1 MINSPLGGYL
11 SRRGAVVALIP
22 ILALTLI
29 AGSQTST
36 SAAEEEGIDLT
47 VRVVTPID
55 RATVK
60 PPVVDAPI
68 VIPPNALS
76 TQETIL
82 IDLSGFQP
90 FSYVEIYVR
99 SEPVLLA
106 SGFADAAG
114 QFTARVDVPNN
125 LPEGDHSITVENTL
139 PDGSVI
145 EIILAQFGVTES
157 GTVGPAEN
165 PIVDGAL
172 SLEIPVDTAA
182 VFNAP
187 SLVNNR
193 SVTLGTVGSFAVL
206 DERQISKPGW
216 SVSVN
221 VAPFVL
227 NGDQTKVFES
237 FYLGLTPV
245 LVASSTSVGVQLGA
259 GITAGT
265 IGSYPAVFAE
275 AAPGVGT
282 GRTALNANLALIPPV
297 QHTVGTYTSTM
308 TLTLTS
314 K

>member
-1 MINSPLGGYL
+1 MITSGLVGPF
-11 SRRGAVVALIP
+11 SRRGARVAIIP
-22 ILALTLI
+22 ILALTMI
-29 AGSQTST
+29 AGSQTTT
-36 SAAEEEGIDLT
+36 SAAEEEGIGLT
-47 VRVVTPID
+47 VRVVTPIN
-55 RATVK
+55 RATT
-60 PPVVDAPI
+60 PPPIVDVPI
-68 VIPPNALS
+68 VIPENALS

-125 LPEGDHSITVENTL
+125 LPPGDHSITVANTL
-139 PDGSVI
+139 TDGSFQ
-145 EIILAQFGVTES
+145 EIILAQFGVTEL
-157 GTVGPAEN
+157 GTVGPAQN
-165 PIVDGAL
+165 PVVDGPL
-172 SLEIPVDTAA
+172 SLEVPANATA
-182 VFNAP
+182 VFSTP

-193 SVTLGTVGSFAVL
+193 SVTLGTIGGFAVV
-206 DERQISKPGW
+206 DERELSKPGW
-216 SVSVN
+216 TVAVN

-227 NGDQTKVFES
+227 TGDQTKVFS
-237 FYLGLTPV
+237 SSYLGLTPV
-245 LVASSTSVGVQLGA
+245 LVASSTSVGVELGL

-265 IGSYPAVFAE
+265 DSYPAVFAE
-275 AAPGVGT
+275 ADPGVGA
-282 GRTALNANLALIPPV
+282 GRTSLNGNLALIPPV

>member
-1 MINSPLGGYL
+1 MSTSGVVGLF
-11 SRRGAVVALIP
+11 SRRGAMVALIP

-36 SAAEEEGIDLT
+36 SAAEEEGIGLT

-55 RATVK
+55 RATTK
-60 PPVVDAPI
+60 PPVLDVPI

-106 SGFADAAG
+106 SGFADASG
-114 QFTARVDVPNN
+114 NFTAQVDVPNN

-139 PDGSVI
+139 PDGSVV

-165 PIVDGAL
+165 PVVDGPL
-172 SLEIPVDTAA
+172 SLEVPANRAA
-182 VFNAP
+182 VFDAP

-193 SVTLGTVGSFAVL
+193 SVTLGTIGGFAVV
-206 DERQISKPGW
+206 DERQLSKPGW
-216 SVSVN
+216 TVAVN

-227 NGDQTKVFES
+227 TGDQTKVFGS
-237 FYLGLTPV
+237 TYLGLTPV
-245 LVASSTSVGVQLGA
+245 LLSSTSLGVQLGT
-259 GITAGT
+259 GVTAGLD
-265 IGSYPAVFAE
+265 SYPAVFAE
-275 AAPGVGT
+275 AYPGVGT
-282 GRTALNANLALIPPV
+282 GRTALNGNLALIPPL

>member
-1 MINSPLGGYL
+1 LSHSGVFGFFSRLG
-11 SRRGAVVALIP
+11 AKIALIP

-36 SAAEEEGIDLT
+36 SATEEEGIGLT
-47 VRVVTPID
+47 VRVVTPIN
-55 RATVK
+55 RATT
-60 PPVVDAPI
+60 PPPIVDAPI
-68 VIPPNALS
+68 VIPPNALTS
-76 TQETIL
+76 QETIL

-106 SGFADAAG
+106 SGFADSTG
-114 QFTARVDVPNN
+114 QFTARVDIPNN
-125 LPEGDHSITVENTL
+125 LPPGDHSITVANTL
-139 PDGSVI
+139 PDGSFQ
-145 EIILAQFGVTES
+145 EIILTQFGVTES
-157 GTVGPAEN
+157 GTVGPAQD

-172 SLEIPVDTAA
+172 SLEVPANAAA
-182 VFNAP
+182 VFNTP

-193 SVTLGTVGSFAVL
+193 SVTIGTVGGFAVVDDREL
-206 DERQISKPGW
+206 SKPGW
-216 SVSVN
+216 TVAVN

-227 NGDQTKVFES
+227 TGDQTKVFES
-237 FYLGLTPV
+237 SYLGLTPV
-245 LVASSTSVGVQLGA
+245 LVASSTSVGVELGT

-275 AAPGVGT
+275 ADPGVGT
-282 GRTALNANLALIPPV
+282 GRTSLNGNLALIPPV

>member
-1 MINSPLGGYL
+1 
-11 SRRGAVVALIP
+11 
-22 ILALTLI
+22 
-29 AGSQTST
+29 
-36 SAAEEEGIDLT
+36 
-47 VRVVTPID
+47 
-55 RATVK
+55 
-60 PPVVDAPI
+60 
-68 VIPPNALS
+68 
-76 TQETIL
+76 
-82 IDLSGFQP
+82 
-90 FSYVEIYVR
+90 
-99 SEPVLLA
+99 
-106 SGFADAAG
+106 
-114 QFTARVDVPNN
+114 
-125 LPEGDHSITVENTL
+125 
-139 PDGSVI
+139 VI

-172 SLEIPVDTAA
+172 SLEIPVNTAA

-193 SVTLGTVGSFAVL
+193 SVTLGTVGNFAVL

-265 IGSYPAVFAE
+265 TGSYPAVFAE
-275 AAPGVGT
+275 AAPGIGT